1 MTQAVPAGSFQV
13 TLTGRR
19 LSPVTDADLLLRL
32 REQFG
37 LNDEQAVQ
45 LLVGPLIV
53 RQSLE
58 VKFAAKVASAFRA
71 CGMEALVEPMTGLP
85 PVGPV
90 EHAAAAAA
98 PQPARAPAAAA
109 APPASSATPLATL
122 EALASQPPPNR
133 LDPDRERQIQRGG
146 LLVSGVR
153 STYVLVVTVVV
164 AAWALALLRSMLSL
178 DDRGVLDSLYALL
191 VPGLGG
197 LTLIGLLLWPLLAP
211 RKPVPGR
218 LTLDPAQ
225 EPEFFRALA
234 GLCTALGVQAPGE
247 VIVDG
252 EASVGIKPMP
262 GGRVRLR
269 IGLSLLASLN
279 GREMVGLIAQQLA
292 LQACG
297 PGLLRVLEVQRW
309 LQQRAYDTDLWDEAL
324 ARRQER
330 SDSGAGRTLGRA
342 LLLSLGIGRLLMAGL
357 YRLSLLLGA
366 RALHVA
372 SHEADRRSAMLVG
385 SRLFPL
391 MLRNQRAIDQAA
403 DEVRALAASP
413 SANPGQ
419 QLPEDLFEAI
429 AAQFR
434 SMDAANLAA
443 IDAKLDGEHQE
454 LSPGRPS
461 WSERI
466 ARVQQLQV
474 PPVYASSL
482 PARLL
487 LEHCELY
494 CLKLSRDWYE
504 REGIAAPATNA
515 SAQAGLTPAMRAA
528 REMQRETLERYF
540 NGQFRPWP
548 VLQPMPPVDADISG
562 LGWQGTID
570 TLRRRSPEMTQDWVA
585 AAEWERRRAPLLLA
599 AGLAMKPSHFGV
611 SGYDHLSQA
620 DLWRLLEQLRRR
632 DTDAHHRLTEDL
644 KLHAFRIDCAIRALM
659 DQEHLQAEFLRTL
672 LQRLYEMENDAAML
686 AELQRSV
693 LALQA
698 IAADGEHPDAQKDLN
713 EALRLFRGHATRL
726 LNSGHSAAQTVLEG
740 GTVSG
745 YLLLRCPLAGPE
757 RMTDAARYLQDAG
770 GMVDAFQEIYQAA
783 LGELVAL
790 CERAERACGIQPI
803 RRIDPMSLGL

>member
-19 LSPVTDADLLLRL
+19 LSPVTDADLLQRL

-37 LNDEQAVQ
+37 LSADQAVQ

-71 CGMEALVEPMTGLP
+71 CGMEALVEPMAGAGTEPAPVPAAAHTELP
-85 PVGPV
+85 
-90 EHAAAAAA
+90 AAAA
-98 PQPARAPAAAA
+98 PSAVQAATPLAA
-109 APPASSATPLATL
+109 LAALASQAPPAS
-122 EALASQPPPNR
+122 R
-133 LDPDRERQIQRGG
+133 LDLDRERQIRRGG
-146 LLVSGVR
+146 LMVAAVR
-153 STYVLVVTVVV
+153 GAYVVLVLAV
-164 AAWALALLRSMLSL
+164 AAAWVLSLLRSVLALADVSLLST
-178 DDRGVLDSLYALL
+178 LYSLL

-197 LTLIGLLLWPLLAP
+197 LALIGLLLWPLLAP
-211 RKPVPGR
+211 RKAVPGR
-218 LTLDPAQ
+218 LALDPAQ
-225 EPEFFRALA
+225 EAEFFRGLS
-234 GLCTALGVQAPGE
+234 GLCMALGVPEPGE
-247 VIVDG
+247 VIIDG
-252 EASVGIKPMP
+252 DSGVGIKPQP
-262 GGRVRLR
+262 DGRVRLR
-269 IGLSLLASLN
+269 LGLALLASLPS
-279 GREMVGLIAQQLA
+279 REVVGLVAQQLA
-292 LQACG
+292 LQAG
-297 PGLLRVLEVQRW
+297 GRGLLRVLEVQRW

-330 SDSGAGRTLGRA
+330 ADSGAGRTLGRVLVA
-342 LLLSLGIGRLLMAGL
+342 GLGVGRLLMAGF
-357 YRLSLLLGA
+357 YRLSLRLGA
-366 RALHVA
+366 KALRIA
-372 SHEADRRSAMLVG
+372 SHEADRRAALLVG

-391 MLRNQRAIDQAA
+391 MLRNQRAVEQAA
-403 DEVRALAASP
+403 DEVRALASSP
-413 SANPGQ
+413 AANPGR

-429 AAQFR
+429 ASQFR
-434 SMDAANLAA
+434 AIDAANLSA
-443 IDAKLDGEHQE
+443 IDAELENEHQE
-454 LSPGRPS
+454 FSPGLPP
-461 WSERI
+461 WGERI
-466 ARVQQLQV
+466 ARVRQQQA

-487 LEHCELY
+487 LEQCELY

-504 REGIAAPATNA
+504 REGIAAPAAAA
-515 SAQAGLTPAMRAA
+515 SAAQPGLTPAMRAA

-548 VLQPMPPVDADISG
+548 LLQAVPPPDSDITG

-611 SGYDHLSQA
+611 SGYDHLAQA
-620 DLWRLLEQLRRR
+620 HLWQLLEQVRRR
-632 DTDAHHRLTEDL
+632 DTDAHHRLAEDL

-659 DQEHLQAEFLRTL
+659 DQERLQAEFLRSL
-672 LQRLYEMENDAAML
+672 LQRLHEMEGDAAML
-686 AELQRSV
+686 GELQRSV
-693 LALQA
+693 LALQT

-726 LNSGHSAAQTVLEG
+726 LNTGHSAAQTVLEG

-757 RMTDAARYLQDAG
+757 RMTDAARYLQDAS
-770 GMVDAFQEIYQAA
+770 GMVDAFQDLYQAA
-783 LGELVAL
+783 LGELVSL
-790 CERAERACGIQPI
+790 CERAERACAIQPI
-803 RRIDPMSLGL
+803 RRIDPLSLGL

>member
-19 LSPVTDADLLLRL
+19 LSPVTDNELLLRL

-37 LNDEQAVQ
+37 LNPDQAVQ

-85 PVGPV
+85 PA
-90 EHAAAAAA
+90 EITE
-98 PQPARAPAAAA
+98 PAATSGGAA
-109 APPASSATPLATL
+109 LAPPAPSSPPPASSATPVAALL
-122 EALASQPPPNR
+122 ALAAQAPPASR
-133 LDPDRERQIQRGG
+133 LDLDRERQIRRGG
-146 LLVSGVR
+146 MLVGSVR
-153 STYVLVVTVVV
+153 SIYVLVVVVV
-164 AAWALALLRSMLSL
+164 SAIWALALLRSVLSL
-178 DDRGVLDSLYALL
+178 NDRGVLDSLYSLL

-197 LTLIGLLLWPLLAP
+197 LALIGLLLLPLLAP

-225 EPEFFRALA
+225 EPEFFA
-234 GLCTALGVQAPGE
+234 GLASLGTALGVPEPAE

-252 EASVGIKPMP
+252 EASVGIKPLP
-262 GGRVRLR
+262 GGRIRLR
-269 IGLSLLASLN
+269 LGLSLLASLN
-279 GREMVGLIAQQLA
+279 SREMVGLIAQQLA
-292 LQACG
+292 LQAGG

-309 LQQRAYDTDLWDEAL
+309 LQQRAYDADLWDEAL

-330 SDSGAGRTLGRA
+330 SDSGAGHTFGRV
-342 LLLSLGIGRLLMAGL
+342 LVLSLGIGRLLMAGL

-366 RALHVA
+366 KALRIA
-372 SHEADRRSAMLVG
+372 SHEADRRTAMLVG

-391 MLRNQRAIDQAA
+391 MLRSQRAVDQAA

-413 SANPGQ
+413 SASPGR

-429 AAQFR
+429 ANQFR
-434 SMDAANLAA
+434 AMDAASLAA
-443 IDAKLDGEHQE
+443 IDTELDNEHQE
-454 LSPGRPS
+454 LSTGRPP
-461 WSERI
+461 WGERI
-466 ARVQQLQV
+466 ARVQQLQAA
-474 PPVYASSL
+474 PVYASSL

-487 LEHCELY
+487 LEQCELY
-494 CLKLSRDWYE
+494 GLKLSREWYE
-504 REGIAAPATNA
+504 REGIAAPATAA
-515 SAQAGLTPAMRAA
+515 SPQPGLTPAMRAA

-548 VLQPMPPVDADISG
+548 LLQPLPPVDADITG

-632 DTDAHHRLTEDL
+632 DTDAHHRLTENL
-644 KLHAFRIDCAIRALM
+644 KLHAFRIDCAMRALM
-659 DQEHLQAEFLRTL
+659 DQERLQAEFLRTL
-672 LQRLYEMENDAAML
+672 LQRLHEMENDAAML

-693 LALQA
+693 IALQA

-757 RMTDAARYLQDAG
+757 RMTDAARYLQDAS
-770 GMVDAFQEIYQAA
+770 GMVDAFQDIYQAA
-783 LGELVAL
+783 LGELSSL

>member
-13 TLTGRR
+13 ALTGRR

-37 LNDEQAVQ
+37 LNAEQAVQ

-71 CGMEALVEPMTGLP
+71 CGMEALVEPMTGP
-85 PVGPV
+85 SPV
-90 EHAAAAAA
+90 ELPGIAEDVPSA
-98 PQPARAPAAAA
+98 PPAPAAAPTAQA
-109 APPASSATPLATL
+109 ATSASPLAAL
-122 EALASQPPPNR
+122 AALASQVAPPHR
-133 LDPDRERQIQRGG
+133 LDLDRERQIRRGG
-146 LLVSGVR
+146 MLVSGVR
-153 STYVLVVTVVV
+153 GTYVLVVSVVTAV
-164 AAWALALLRSMLSL
+164 WALALLNSVLSL
-178 DDRGVLDSLYALL
+178 DDRGVLDSLYSLL

-197 LTLIGLLLWPLLAP
+197 LALIGLLLWPLLAP
-211 RKPVPGR
+211 RKPVRGR
-218 LTLDPAQ
+218 LTLDPKQ
-225 EPEFFRALA
+225 EAEFFQAIS
-234 GLCTALGVQAPGE
+234 GLCAALGVREPGE
-247 VIVDG
+247 IIVDG
-252 EASVGIKPMP
+252 DATVGIKPMS

-269 IGLSLLASLN
+269 LGLALLASLN
-279 GREMVGLIAQQLA
+279 SREMVGLIAQQLA
-292 LQACG
+292 LQAGG

-309 LQQRAYDTDLWDEAL
+309 LQQRAYDADLWDEAL
-324 ARRQER
+324 ARRQEHA
-330 SDSGAGRTLGRA
+330 DSGAGRTLGRA
-342 LLLSLGIGRLLMAGL
+342 LLLSLGVGRLLMAGL

-366 RALHVA
+366 KALRVA
-372 SHEADRRSAMLVG
+372 SHEADRRTAMLVG

-391 MLRNQRAIDQAA
+391 MLRNQRAVDQAA
-403 DEVRALAASP
+403 DEVRALAAAP
-413 SANPGQ
+413 SLSTGR

-429 AAQFR
+429 AGQFR
-434 SMDAANLAA
+434 AMDAANLAA
-443 IDAKLDGEHQE
+443 IDAELENEHQE
-454 LSPGRPS
+454 LSPGRPAS
-461 WSERI
+461 GERM
-466 ARVQQLQV
+466 ARVQELQV

-487 LEHCELY
+487 LEQSELY

-504 REGIAAPATNA
+504 REGIAAPAATA
-515 SAQAGLTPAMRAA
+515 APQAGLTPAMRAA

-548 VLQPMPPVDADISG
+548 LLQPVPPADTDIIG

-620 DLWRLLEQLRRR
+620 DLWHLLEQLRRR
-632 DTDAHHRLTEDL
+632 DTDAHHRLTEGL

-659 DQEHLQAEFLRTL
+659 DQDHLQAEFLRTL
-672 LQRLYEMENDAAML
+672 LQRLHEMEGDAAML
-686 AELQRSV
+686 VELQRSV

-726 LNSGHSAAQTVLEG
+726 LNAGHSAAQTVLEG
-740 GTVSG
+740 GSVSG

-770 GMVDAFQEIYQAA
+770 GMVDAFQELYQAA